1 MNRKDIEAEIRNALS
16 RLVDQDVS
24 NIPVDKDL
32 GEAIGLDSL
41 GRLELLSEVEE
52 LLDLT
57 IYEADSE
64 ETSTIGGMLK
74 IVENALV
81 QEMESV

>member
-1 MNRKDIEAEIRNALS
+1 MNRKDIEAEIRSSLT

-24 NIPVDKDL
+24 QVPSDKDL

-52 LLDLT
+52 RFDLT
-57 IYEADSE
+57 IYEADSDE
-64 ETSTIGGMLK
+64 ASTIGGMAK
-74 IVENALV
+74 IVEAAIV
-81 QEMESV
+81 QEMEPV